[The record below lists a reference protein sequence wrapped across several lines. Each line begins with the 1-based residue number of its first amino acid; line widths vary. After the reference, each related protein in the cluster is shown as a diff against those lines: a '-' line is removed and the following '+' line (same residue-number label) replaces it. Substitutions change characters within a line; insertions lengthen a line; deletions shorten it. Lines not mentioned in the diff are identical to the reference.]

1 MSKNQKYFKKEDLDK
16 LDKFIQ
22 ESLDKYYSVQPWDEL
37 YQITGENH
45 KYIIS
50 DNSTIPDLVIYNK
63 GFNKLNCFYYPNV
76 KGYKKKV
83 KFPRKFFHIKQK
95 ENKNY
100 NPSSKNN
107 NPESK
112 KGDQKEEQE
121 KQFEFKSI
129 PKEIEDKYIKGSK
142 KEENKLVNELN
153 DFLKNENGEE
163 LKVQL
168 IKDNEKVQKEKDD
181 TKKNKNKYENNKG
194 NKFSYLNNY
203 NDYMNKMIQNM
214 SFQNLLD
221 RKMGIKNDFTHINNK
236 LFMKNNQI
244 DDKTENT
251 KVNEKNNFS
260 MSMENYDN
268 IFDEVEALDK
278 YILNLEQYMINN
290 MTERF
295 WLVINTKSGLIHKYN
310 NEELYYF
317 LNLVLKTDEYKNYL
331 VYSSKFLDT
340 NIPLNVIF
348 DILKKIFKKEK
359 NE

>member
-1 MSKNQKYFKKEDLDK
+1 M
-16 LDKFIQ
+16 
-22 ESLDKYYSVQPWDEL
+22 
-37 YQITGENH
+37 
-45 KYIIS
+45 
-50 DNSTIPDLVIYNK
+50 
-63 GFNKLNCFYYPNV
+63 
-76 KGYKKKV
+76 
-83 KFPRKFFHIKQK
+83 
-95 ENKNY
+95 
-100 NPSSKNN
+100 
-107 NPESK
+107 
-112 KGDQKEEQE
+112 
-121 KQFEFKSI
+121 
-129 PKEIEDKYIKGSK
+129 
-142 KEENKLVNELN
+142 
-153 DFLKNENGEE
+153 KNENGEE

-236 LFMKNNQI
+236 LFMKNNQN
-244 DDKTENT
+244 DDKTEN
-251 KVNEKNNFS
+251 
-260 MSMENYDN
+260 N

-340 NIPLNVIF
+340 YIPLNVIF